1 MSIKK
6 RDNILTDTLKD
17 VLKNMV
23 FSVIVMRKLK
33 GYKPK
38 ISDAWFREDCI
49 YRAESRNLE
58 KDFVFQEFINQF
70 HALVRKNKIM

>member
-23 FSVIVMRKLK
+23 FSFFFMRKLK

-38 ISDAWFREDCI
+38 ISDAWFRYEGVVYD
-49 YRAESRNLE
+49 RN
-58 KDFVFQEFINQF
+58 I
-70 HALVRKNKIM
+70 

>member
-1 MSIKK
+1 MKQTFYEHKKK

-38 ISDAWFREDCI
+38 ISDAWFRYEGVVYD
-49 YRAESRNLE
+49 RN
-58 KDFVFQEFINQF
+58 I
-70 HALVRKNKIM
+70 

>member
-23 FSVIVMRKLK
+23 FFFFFLRKIK
-33 GYKPK
+33 GYKSK
-38 ISDAWFREDCI
+38 VGDGWFRYEGVVY
-49 YRAESRNLE
+49 YRN
-58 KDFVFQEFINQF
+58 I
-70 HALVRKNKIM
+70 